1 MQIYHDNSNSLIDL
15 IEKIESFTLIKN
27 GKHSFL
33 DASSQNFIEM
43 KDNLLEVFK
52 QGTLMPALSVSLH
65 NLTVEEMK
73 SGNWLELNFKD
84 EQIKNDLPF
93 TSLLIKLEQ
102 TGDFN
107 LIRKHNEKYDGRC
120 LYLQLENHTDLNLLV
135 FWHKKKE
142 LLI

>member
-1 MQIYHDNSNSLIDL
+1 MQIFHENSNSVIDL

-33 DASSQNFIEM
+33 DTSSKNFDGI
-43 KDNLLEVFK
+43 KNNLLEVFK
-52 QGTLMPALSVSLH
+52 QGTLLPALGVSLH

-73 SGNWLELNFKD
+73 SGNWLELNFGN
-84 EQIKNDLPF
+84 EQTKNNLPF

-102 TGDFN
+102 TGGFN

-120 LYLQLENHTDLNLLV
+120 LYLQLEKTTDLNSV
-135 FWHKKKE
+135 ISK
-142 LLI
+142 I